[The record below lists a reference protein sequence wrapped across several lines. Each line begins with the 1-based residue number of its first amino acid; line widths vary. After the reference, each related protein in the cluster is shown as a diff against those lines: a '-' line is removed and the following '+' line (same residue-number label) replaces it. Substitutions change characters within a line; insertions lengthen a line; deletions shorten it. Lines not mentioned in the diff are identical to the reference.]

1 MGVCNSPYTMK
12 MHKRNTSIHSE
23 KGNTEFDF
31 SKNITRSSSTNII
44 ISYKYFCT
52 FQKKIY
58 YCDYQYLKNNNIFIC
73 GCELRKDKS
82 IDNLKKHEEN
92 LNWGKCFKH
101 TIINYKYYCFECEIC
116 LCDECIKGFH
126 EKYFNT
132 HHLFINP
139 KIL

>member
-73 GCELRKDKS
+73 GYELRKDKS
-82 IDNLKKHEEN
+82 IDYFKK
-92 LNWGKCFKH
+92 
-101 TIINYKYYCFECEIC
+101 I
-116 LCDECIKGFH
+116 
-126 EKYFNT
+126 
-132 HHLFINP
+132 
-139 KIL
+139 